1 MEDNLIQFPT
11 KANIKTKIKSKTLIP
26 VTECVDILAQKLA
39 EAEILKRENAELIR
53 ELAEL
58 RKYKAL

>member
-11 KANIKTKIKSKTLIP
+11 KAKKTKTLIP

-39 EAEILKRENAELIR
+39 EAEILRRENAELVR
-53 ELAEL
+53 ELIEL
-58 RKYKAL
+58 KKYKAL